1 MRMKC
6 YWEKTDVVG
15 GLLVTKRAVMVSPPI
30 NDQPFMIITRG
41 LCSGEGEYSLAE
53 LGSGEVIMAT
63 FMPRKGLAKFL
74 TENDYEPLG
83 HDSGFHQTIVNNYGD
98 GA

>member
-6 YWEKTDVVG
+6 YWENGDVVG
-15 GLLVTKRAVMVSPPI
+15 GLLVTKRTQPTSPPTVE
-30 NDQPFMIITRG
+30 QPFMIITRG

-63 FMPRKGLAKFL
+63 FKPRKGLAKYL

-83 HDSGFHQTIVNNYGD
+83 HGVKVVDIGVNP
-98 GA
+98 